1 MVFCIRK
8 NKLICNIFAEDNAF
22 TVMMRLSDQ
31 QYQAAVVGQMLLTER
46 KNVMDDMQLF
56 IIFCMELTGTVAFA
70 ASGAMVGIRRGM
82 DIFGVCVLGVV
93 TAVGGGMT
101 RDVILGTVP
110 GALLDPVYV
119 MVAVCTALSVF
130 FILYYKKTFL
140 QGKIGIFY
148 EKTMF
153 VMDTAGLGIFTVIGV
168 ITGIRSG
175 YLENTFL
182 LTFLGTLTGVGGG
195 LLRDMMAGVP
205 PYIFVKHVYACA
217 SVAGAISCVWI
228 YRAFGQI
235 GRAHV

>member
-1 MVFCIRK
+1 
-8 NKLICNIFAEDNAF
+8 
-22 TVMMRLSDQ
+22 
-31 QYQAAVVGQMLLTER
+31 MLLTER

-168 ITGIRSG
+168 ITGIHSG

-182 LTFLGTLTGVGGG
+182 LTFLPCIYSGLYVLFSGDGGCFAAKTAADGDAVCRWTL
-195 LLRDMMAGVP
+195 
-205 PYIFVKHVYACA
+205 F
-217 SVAGAISCVWI
+217 I
-228 YRAFGQI
+228 YRNRQP
-235 GRAHV
+235 